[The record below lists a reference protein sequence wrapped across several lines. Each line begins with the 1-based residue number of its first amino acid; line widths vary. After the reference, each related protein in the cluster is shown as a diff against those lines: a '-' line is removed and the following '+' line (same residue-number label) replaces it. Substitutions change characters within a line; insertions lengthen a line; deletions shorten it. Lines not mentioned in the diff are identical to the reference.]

1 MGVWRSTPHSEA
13 TGPRAV
19 EEARLRSLRL
29 RYRCAFEAYQALL
42 HAHAEIF
49 ESGDEPTP
57 QDLLAERNAW
67 EALDV
72 ARDALAMALSSKP
85 AIH

>member
-1 MGVWRSTPHSEA
+1 MGVWRSSPHSGA
-13 TGPRAV
+13 IGPRAV
-19 EEARLRSLRL
+19 DEASLRSLKL
-29 RYRCAFEAYQALL
+29 RYRSAVDAYQALL

-49 ESGDEPTP
+49 ESGDEPSP

-72 ARDALAMALSSKP
+72 ARDALATALSSKP